1 MCMLCT
7 YAYAYS
13 KCVSSYATMGANH
26 IHPHISYTYPN
37 IYIYTKSFLF
47 KNMYLYRYDS

>member
-7 YAYAYS
+7 YAYAHS
-13 KCVSSYATMGANH
+13 KCVSSCAIMGANH

-37 IYIYTKSFLF
+37 MYIYIQKHF
-47 KNMYLYRYDS
+47 YL